1 MTISESRS
9 GWGSRVFSA
18 ITAPITAL
26 QRKRSAK
33 RAASPQR
40 LDHIR
45 TAASTLYDFHK
56 LTKIPANPI
65 GHANTWLNQHSLQCS
80 AFEASQAIIAAEKS
94 DWFLGRVCGTL
105 EDGEGIYKMREGEAS
120 ELIEKLDRYWQ
131 RGGMYVGETWMSV
144 LEDEEKGSDS
154 V

>member
-1 MTISESRS
+1 VTISESRS

-40 LDHIR
+40 PDHVR
-45 TAASTLYDFHK
+45 AAASTLYDFHQ

-65 GHANTWLNQHSLQCS
+65 GYANTRFNQHSLQFS
-80 AFEASQAIIAAEKS
+80 ASKASQAIIAAEKS
-94 DWFLGRVCGTL
+94 DWFLDRVCGTL
-105 EDGEGIYKMREGEAS
+105 EDREGVYKMREGEAS

-131 RGGMYVGETWMSV
+131 RGGVYVGETWMSV